1 MNKNTTFIGKNLGK
15 IIEKEFHNSEKLI
28 LISSPA
34 ISLSIWKIILKI
46 LKKGVKI
53 KIITSEKGGS
63 NSDLTNQEAMKIL
76 NDKNNEIT
84 GLLEYK
90 IIKEEKSKLIHP
102 KIYII
107 DNKCAIVGSAN
118 LTENSFKD
126 LPEYIIIHDD
136 EKIVKQITNNFF
148 EIWIKYKNQS
158 SSHVLKKRIGRMIK
172 KVKNT

>member
-118 LTENSFKD
+118 LTENGFYNYVEFIQLFKD
-126 LPEYIIIHDD
+126 ENDIKII
-136 EKIVKQITNNFF
+136 EKDYQKLWKLF
-148 EIWIKYKNQS
+148 EC
-158 SSHVLKKRIGRMIK
+158 
-172 KVKNT
+172 

>member
-1 MNKNTTFIGKNLGK
+1 MNTYLEIGIGKR
-15 IIEKEFHNSEKLI
+15 IEEKFFEAKNEI
-28 LISSPA
+28 LISTPN
-34 ISLSIWKIILKI
+34 ISTSIVKKLMNCLEKGIRIKIILSESTNKQTRESIDI
-46 LKKGVKI
+46 LLNYSKNNKKLEI
-53 KIITSEKGGS
+53 KIV
-63 NSDLTNQEAMKIL
+63 DFYQAA
-76 NDKNNEIT
+76 
-84 GLLEYK
+84 
-90 IIKEEKSKLIHP
+90 LIHA

-107 DNKCAIVGSAN
+107 DKKFTIVGSAN